1 MTLTPIFT
9 ICTQSIDGE
18 EQKENIHPLMR
29 SENILQKKNIYQEEN
44 IHEKENIH
52 QKENIHPLWWGLKTQ
67 KRSWCIAGESLQFG
81 RNSKL
86 IFLA

>member
-1 MTLTPIFT
+1 MTLTLIFT

-18 EQKENIHPLMR
+18 EQKEYIHLLMR

-52 QKENIHPLWWGLKTQ
+52 QKR
-67 KRSWCIAGESLQFG
+67 KRGEKMRKKGAKGAPTDRAIRRSQG
-81 RNSKL
+81 
-86 IFLA
+86 